1 MMRRFIAVATT
12 AVALLAASSAS
23 AASGTLTVKSI
34 DTTHFPTVTVTVTS
48 PSAGAA
54 PQFDVTENGRPA
66 LNVDQGGSAAPAAIA
81 LLVDTSRSMA
91 GTKMHDAIGAAKS
104 FIDEQPPSNV
114 LGVYGFGAKPYLA
127 ASLSNDTTQA
137 DAAIGQLNVNGPPG
151 TALYGAVV
159 MAAADLKSQS
169 AQKKVIVLLTDGHSA
184 HDDATSQQA
193 IAAAKADGVSIYTI
207 GIATDTGSSGALQAL
222 SGATHGTSAV
232 ATSSSDLAS
241 LYTSVSDSLGSTYTF
256 TYSSLAQPGSPIHLK
271 VSAPGF
277 TTATYG
283 STAPGHVV
291 VSHGGSGGFKVPTS
305 AAGRLGVA
313 LIAALIVLLA
323 TLALLG
329 AKPSVALHK
338 RIAAHTEARK
348 AAAAEGDNPANER
361 LSAMQSLFIATE
373 KIVGSMNFWQR
384 MAANLERADLPLRTA
399 ELFYIQIASSLFLG
413 VMCALIFGQRGIFA
427 LVAMFIGAWV
437 PALVVRFK
445 ARQRLGK
452 FEHQLAETLI
462 TMAASLKAGHAFNQ
476 SIQSV
481 VKEGADPTS
490 KEFARVVAET
500 QLGMPAEAALEAM
513 AQRMN
518 SYNFGFVVMAVNIQR
533 TVGGSL
539 ADILDMVSDTVR
551 QRQQFER
558 KVKALTAQ
566 GRMSAY
572 VLLAMPF
579 LMALAIFALNRAYIM
594 ILFTSSAGRILIAI
608 ALFMMSIGALIIKK
622 IVSFKG

>member
-1 MMRRFIAVATT
+1 MRRFIAVATT

-23 AASGTLTVKSI
+23 ASSGTLTVKSI
-34 DTTHFPTVTVTVTS
+34 NTTKFPTVAVTVQTTTS
-48 PSAGAA
+48 GTE
-54 PQFDVTENGRPA
+54 PQWVVKENGRDA
-66 LNVDQGGSAAPAAIA
+66 VNVSENGAAAPAAIA

-91 GTKMHDAIGAAKS
+91 GKKMHDAIGAAKS
-104 FIDEQPPSNV
+104 FVDEQRPGNV
-114 LGVYGFGAKPYLA
+114 LGVYAFGAKPYLA
-127 ASLSNDTTQA
+127 ASLSNDPTQA

-159 MAAADLKSQS
+159 MAANDLKSQS

-193 IAAAKADGVSIYTI
+193 IAAAKANGVSIYTI
-207 GIATDTGSSGALQAL
+207 GIATDAGSSAAL
-222 SGATHGTSAV
+222 SAMSSATHGTSAV
-232 ATSSSDLAS
+232 ATSSSQLAT
-241 LYTSVSDSLGSTYTF
+241 LYKGISDSLGSSYTF
-256 TYSSLAQPGSPIHLK
+256 TYESLAQPGSPIHLT

-277 TTATYG
+277 ATASSG
-283 STAPGHVV
+283 STAPGHTV

-305 AAGRLGVA
+305 AAGRLGIA
-313 LIAALIVLLA
+313 LIAGLIVLLA

-338 RIAAHTEARK
+338 RIAAHTESRK
-348 AAAAEGDNPANER
+348 AAAVEGDNPANER

-384 MAANLERADLPLRTA
+384 MAGNLERADLPLRTA
-399 ELFYIQIASSLFLG
+399 ELFYIQIASALFLG
-413 VMCALIFGQRGIFA
+413 VMCALLLGQRGILA
-427 LVAMFIGAWV
+427 LVAMVVGAAI
-437 PALVVRFK
+437 PALYVRFK

-476 SIQSV
+476 AIQSV

-490 KEFARVVAET
+490 KEFSRVVAET

-513 AQRMN
+513 AQRMD

-579 LMALAIFALNRAYIM
+579 LMGLAIFALNRAYIM
-594 ILFTSSAGRILIAI
+594 ILFTSGAGRMMIAA
-608 ALFMMSIGALIIKK
+608 ALFMMSIGAMIIKK

>member
-1 MMRRFIAVATT
+1 MRRAIAVATT

-23 AASGTLTVKSI
+23 ASGGTLTVKSI
-34 DTTHFPTVTVTVTS
+34 NTSKFPTVAVTVQTT
-48 PSAGAA
+48 GTNGTT
-54 PQFDVTENGRPA
+54 PQFKVTENGRPA
-66 LNVDQGGSAAPAAIA
+66 VNPSSGGGEPPAAIA

-91 GTKMHDAIGAAKS
+91 GQKMHDAIASAKS
-104 FIDEQPPSNV
+104 FVDEQPPSNIV
-114 LGVYGFGAKPYLA
+114 GVYGFGAKPYTA
-127 ASLSNDTTQA
+127 APLSNDPSQL
-137 DAAIGQLNVNGPPG
+137 DIAIQQLNVNGPGG

-159 MAAADLKSQS
+159 MASHDLQSQI
-169 AQKKVIVLLTDGHSA
+169 AQKKVIVLLTDGQSS
-184 HDDATSQQA
+184 HDDATSKQA
-193 IAAAKADGVSIYTI
+193 LAAAKADGVSIYTI
-207 GIATDTGSSGALQAL
+207 GIATDGHSSAALQAL
-222 SGATHGTSAV
+222 SGPTHGTSAV
-232 ATSSSDLAS
+232 ATSSSQLAS
-241 LYTSVSDSLGSTYTF
+241 LYKAVSDSLSSTYTF
-256 TYSSLAQPGSPIHLK
+256 TYESLAQPGSPIHLK

-277 TTATYG
+277 PSATSG

-291 VSHGGSGGFKVPTS
+291 TSHGGSGGFKVPAN
-305 AAGRLGVA
+305 AAGRLVLA
-313 LIAALIVLLA
+313 LIAGIIVLLA

-338 RIAAHTEARK
+338 RISAHTETRK
-348 AAAAEGDNPANER
+348 QAAVEGDNPANER
-361 LSAMQSLFIATE
+361 LSAMHSLFIATE
-373 KIVGSMNFWQR
+373 KIIGSMNFWQR
-384 MAANLERADLPLRTA
+384 MSANLERADLPLRTA
-399 ELFYIQIASSLFLG
+399 ELFYIQLASALFLG
-413 VMCALIFGQRGIFA
+413 VVCAFALGQRGILT
-427 LVAMFIGAWV
+427 LVAMVIGATV

-445 ARQRLGK
+445 AHQRLGK

-513 AQRMN
+513 ALRMN

-608 ALFMMSIGALIIKK
+608 GLVMMSIGAVIIKK

>member
-1 MMRRFIAVATT
+1 MRRAIAVMTT

-23 AASGTLTVKSI
+23 ASGGTLTVKSI
-34 DTTHFPTVTVTVTS
+34 NTSKFPTVAVTVQATGT
-48 PSAGAA
+48 PGAT
-54 PQFDVTENGRPA
+54 PQFKVKENGRDAVNPSSGA
-66 LNVDQGGSAAPAAIA
+66 GEPPAAIA

-91 GTKMHDAIGAAKS
+91 GHKMRDAIKAAKS
-104 FIDEQPPSNV
+104 FVDEQPPNNIV
-114 LGVYGFGAKPYLA
+114 GVYGFGAKPYTA
-127 ASLSNDTTQA
+127 APLSNDPSQL
-137 DAAIGQLNVNGPPG
+137 DIAIQQLNVNGPPG
-151 TALYGAVV
+151 TALYGAVK
-159 MAAADLKSQS
+159 MAAQDLKSQV
-169 AQKKVIVLLTDGHSA
+169 AQKKVIVLLTDGRSE
-184 HDDATSQQA
+184 HDTST
-193 IAAAKADGVSIYTI
+193 AAKALAEAKGDGVDIYTI
-207 GIATDTGSSGALQAL
+207 GIATDAGSSAALKAL
-222 SGATHGTSAV
+222 SGPTGGTSAV
-232 ATSSSDLAS
+232 ATSSTQLAT
-241 LYTSVSDSLGSTYTF
+241 LYKHVSDSLGATYTF
-256 TYSSLAQPGSPIHLK
+256 TYESLAQPGKPIHLQ
-271 VSAPGF
+271 VSARGYAPV
-277 TTATYG
+277 TYG
-283 STAPGHVV
+283 TTAPGHVV
-291 VSHGGSGGFKVPTS
+291 VSHGGSGGFKVPTT
-305 AAGRLGVA
+305 AAGRLG
-313 LIAALIVLLA
+313 LGIIAGLIVLLA

-338 RIAAHTEARK
+338 RIAAHTESRK
-348 AAAAEGDNPANER
+348 TAAVEGDNPANER

-373 KIVGSMNFWQR
+373 KIIGSMNFWQR
-384 MAANLERADLPLRTA
+384 MAGNLERADLPLRTA
-399 ELFYIQIASSLFLG
+399 ELFYIQIASALFLG
-413 VMCALIFGQRGIFA
+413 VLCALLLGQKGILT
-427 LVAMFIGAWV
+427 LVAMIIGAAV

-445 ARQRLGK
+445 AHQRLGK
-452 FEHQLAETLI
+452 FEHQLSETLI

-579 LMALAIFALNRAYIM
+579 LMALAIFALNKAYIM
-594 ILFTSSAGRILIAI
+594 ILFTSSAGRILIGI
-608 ALFMMSIGALIIKK
+608 ALFMMSIGAVIIKK